1 MRTRRHRSSGSGSA
15 RPPSGSWSRPPMA
28 SGGGSSSPWRWRRSR
43 SSCCSTS
50 RSRASPRPNGRPFAR
65 YSTPSRAR
73 SSSRARAPRWS
84 PTRAPGR
91 CTLATE
97 ALDVSGIDAYY
108 GDSHVLHAVSFAL
121 KGGRLLGLLG
131 RNGAGKTTCMAT
143 IMGFLKPRRGSISLY
158 GEDVAGLAPDV
169 IARKGIC
176 LVPQGRR
183 MFRTLTVRENLMV
196 AAQARKNGGSGW
208 SIDRVF
214 QLFPRLSE
222 RHAQLAGSLSGG
234 EQQMLAIG
242 RALMGN
248 PRVLLMDEPSEGLA
262 PQLVAEVGR
271 TIAQLKAEGQS
282 IVLVEQNIKLTLD
295 LADDIVMINTGRV
308 VFRGTAG
315 EIKLDDAIVSQH
327 LGVF

>member
-1 MRTRRHRSSGSGSA
+1 
-15 RPPSGSWSRPPMA
+15 
-28 SGGGSSSPWRWRRSR
+28 
-43 SSCCSTS
+43 
-50 RSRASPRPNGRPFAR
+50 
-65 YSTPSRAR
+65 
-73 SSSRARAPRWS
+73 
-84 PTRAPGR
+84 
-91 CTLATE
+91 LATE
-97 ALDVSGIDAYY
+97 ALTISDLDTYY
-108 GDSHVLHAVSFAL
+108 GDSHVLHGVSFSL
-121 KGGRLLGLLG
+121 QPGRLLGLLG
-131 RNGAGKTTCMAT
+131 RNGAGKSTCMST

-158 GEDVAGLAPDV
+158 GEPVAGLPPDV

-196 AAQARKNGGSGW
+196 AAQSRKKDNGAGW
-208 SIDRVF
+208 SIERVF
-214 QLFPRLSE
+214 QVFPRLAE
-222 RHAQLAGSLSGG
+222 RHAQVAGSLSGG

-282 IVLVEQNIKLTLD
+282 IVLVEQNIKLTLN
-295 LADDIVMINTGRV
+295 LADDVVIINTGRV
-308 VFRGTAG
+308 VFRGPASG
-315 EIKLDDAIVSQH
+315 IKLDDAIVSQH

>member
-1 MRTRRHRSSGSGSA
+1 M
-15 RPPSGSWSRPPMA
+15 
-28 SGGGSSSPWRWRRSR
+28 
-43 SSCCSTS
+43 
-50 RSRASPRPNGRPFAR
+50 
-65 YSTPSRAR
+65 
-73 SSSRARAPRWS
+73 
-84 PTRAPGR
+84 
-91 CTLATE
+91 ATE
-97 ALDVSGIDAYY
+97 ALTISDLDTYY
-108 GDSHVLHAVSFAL
+108 GDSHVLHGVSFSL
-121 KGGRLLGLLG
+121 QPGRLLGLLG
-131 RNGAGKTTCMAT
+131 RNGAGKSTCMST

-158 GEDVAGLAPDV
+158 GEPVAGLPPDV

-196 AAQARKNGGSGW
+196 AAQSRKKDNGAGW

-214 QLFPRLSE
+214 QVFPRLAE
-222 RHAQLAGSLSGG
+222 RHAQVAGSLSGG

-295 LADDIVMINTGRV
+295 LADDVVIINTGRV
-308 VFRGTAG
+308 VFRGPASG
-315 EIKLDDAIVSQH
+315 IKLDDAIVSQH